1 MEKLVGMKASPS
13 CAYNL
18 HSIFLGFYYK
28 VSCFSVYC
36 VKEYVSNGEHKEY
49 DERERAIWQCLIR
62 NLSLNST
69 FTEISDAGSAVFRSE
84 NHGLEWVGIY
94 VGRRMGITQFT
105 FVFV

>member
-1 MEKLVGMKASPS
+1 MYIVLRNMSVMENIRSMM
-13 CAYNL
+13 
-18 HSIFLGFYYK
+18 
-28 VSCFSVYC
+28 
-36 VKEYVSNGEHKEY
+36 
-49 DERERAIWQCLIR
+49 RERAIWQCLIR
-62 NLSLNST
+62 NLSLNNT